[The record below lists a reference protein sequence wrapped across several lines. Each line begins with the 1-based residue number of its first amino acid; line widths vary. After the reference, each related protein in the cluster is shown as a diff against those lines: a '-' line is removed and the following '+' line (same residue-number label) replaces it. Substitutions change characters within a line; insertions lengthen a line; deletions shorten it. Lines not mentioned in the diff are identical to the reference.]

1 MSFTKT
7 FPYDIGTNV
16 KVHDRFNPDGD
27 ILYGSVACYNC
38 VRRST
43 GDFTIVVSGLKEPW
57 CGEYYCGDVEL
68 ATEEE
73 VKAYY
78 DKMKI
83 EGDCEE

>member
-7 FPYDIGTNV
+7 FPYDTGTLV
-16 KVHDRFNPDGD
+16 KVRDRYNPDSD
-27 ILYGSVACYNC
+27 TLYGSVACYNC
-38 VRRST
+38 IRSNT
-43 GDFTIVVSGLKEPW
+43 DDFTIVVSGLKEPW
-57 CGEYYCGDVEL
+57 CGEYYHEDVKL

-83 EGDCEE
+83 EGDLRE